1 MIRHRWAVIAVVVA
15 AAVMAVVVGGLVIA
29 TRIDDPTGTSA
40 DQPTTVTPR
49 PTVAPALFDPT
60 TSESST
66 TTSEAADDGPT
77 ILAKGED
84 VEVRSFEPVI
94 GVTSWILNI
103 DAEEQDG
110 VVTGEFLV
118 DNVVVTI
125 QCAGTRTRHG
135 DLILGGVVTDNTDGI
150 AMVDEVNL
158 AVGNPLALIIRNG
171 ASVTLYHPSL
181 WYGEPASRHAGS
193 CIDLVE
199 SVPDSLDG
207 GFFEDVVGG
216 VAIETADPHG
226 G

>member
-1 MIRHRWAVIAVVVA
+1 M
-15 AAVMAVVVGGLVIA
+15 
-29 TRIDDPTGTSA
+29 
-40 DQPTTVTPR
+40 
-49 PTVAPALFDPT
+49 
-60 TSESST
+60 
-66 TTSEAADDGPT
+66 
-77 ILAKGED
+77 
-84 VEVRSFEPVI
+84 
-94 GVTSWILNI
+94 
-103 DAEEQDG
+103 
-110 VVTGEFLV
+110 VTGEFRV

-216 VAIETADPHG
+216 VAIETAEQHG
-226 G
+226 ANPNRRSPTPIGACRQLLQRHRARANPALRSRGSADCPLPRSFCRVPIDQIGATGGCQRDRPPPERPRWCSAP